1 MWISLKNRKRGF
13 LLVRSQNFHQTPP
26 WSWVRLLHLLATV
39 VLKLRDSDRKTL
51 PFLSV
56 MYIYERKNASDG
68 EFTYLGRLLNQK
80 NVTFKHQ
87 SLSWGPRKILHRR
100 GRSCGSRLSICQT
113 QAIKKL
119 QILRRQCCLPD
130 SCPKRS
136 LGEILW
142 SHQEKSSFATF
153 KRNPYENSLWA
164 CKNLSDLTKLT
175 N

>member
-1 MWISLKNRKRGF
+1 MIEKPFPSF
-13 LLVRSQNFHQTPP
+13 LWCT
-26 WSWVRLLHLLATV
+26 
-39 VLKLRDSDRKTL
+39 
-51 PFLSV
+51 
-56 MYIYERKNASDG
+56 YERKNASDG

-87 SLSWGPRKILHRR
+87 PLSWGPWKILHRR

-164 CKNLSDLTKLT
+164 CKNLSDQTKLT
-175 N
+175 NIVMKPLLRHFRGQHDLKTVFRSSFRPEMAEK